1 MPASYFEDRSAALPG
16 LRSQRGEVISTTPS
30 TRNVLLGERT
40 GAFPLRCSS
49 AGLFVLVLLYRGSC
63 DNRGPSLRMC
73 RSRNSP
79 RI

>member
-1 MPASYFEDRSAALPG
+1 MPASYFEDTSAALPG

-40 GAFPLRCSS
+40 GAFPLGCSS
-49 AGLFVLVLLYRGSC
+49 AGLLVLVLFYRGSC
-63 DNRGPSLRMC
+63 DDRGPLLRMC
-73 RSRNSP
+73 WNRNSP